1 MPASSAG
8 QQRSASEISETP
20 VRNFQDS
27 NLAIN
32 RQTRMRARIGE
43 SSILVRFRV
52 FHVHVVERQL
62 RRILDLL
69 HRKN

>member
-1 MPASSAG
+1 
-8 QQRSASEISETP
+8 
-20 VRNFQDS
+20 
-27 NLAIN
+27 
-32 RQTRMRARIGE
+32 MRARIGE